1 MRWSVLTPSL
11 NQGSYVDVCL
21 QSVAAQTQPVLE
33 HIVCDGGST
42 DGTLALL
49 QRAPAHVRWLSE
61 PDGGQAAALNRAYAM
76 SSGDGIAWLNSDDAF
91 FSTGALASV
100 SDIFERVPDADVVI
114 GDAAIVN
121 EIGLVLRHHSSRWP
135 GTAIRSGSSPLAQP
149 AVFFRRT
156 IIDRLGYFLDE
167 SLVTTMDLDLFIRLA
182 QAQCKVVHARR
193 TLAIDRIQPMRKTV
207 VLRPVYES
215 EVATLCEKYGIRL
228 TDTFADRATSWW
240 HRLEGLPNAVTWSAR
255 YELVPGLRLDSIL
268 RRSLRQVLVP
278 TRSLISR
285 QPTPLLME

>member
-11 NQGSYVDVCL
+11 NQGSYLHACL
-21 QSVAAQTQPVLE
+21 QSVAVQTHPVLE

-49 QRAPAHVRWLSE
+49 QRAPANVRWLSE

-76 SSGDGIAWLNSDDAF
+76 SSGDAIAWLNSDDAF
-91 FSTGALASV
+91 FSTTTLAAV
-100 SDIFERVPDADVVI
+100 SDIFERVPEADVVM

-121 EIGLVLRHHSSRWP
+121 ETGLVLRHHSSRWP
-135 GTAIRSGSSPLAQP
+135 GTAIRSGRWPVPQP

-156 IIDRLGYFLDE
+156 IIERLGYFLDE
-167 SLVTTMDLDLFIRLA
+167 PLVTTMDLDLFIRMA
-182 QAQCKVVHARR
+182 RAPCKVVHARR

-207 VLRPVYES
+207 VLRTVYES
-215 EVATLCEKYGIRL
+215 EAAALCEKYGIRL
-228 TDTFADRATSWW
+228 TDTFGDRVTSWW
-240 HRLEGLPNAVTWSAR
+240 RRLEGLPHAVTWGAR

-268 RRSLRQVLVP
+268 RRSLRQILVP

-285 QPTPLLME
+285 QPTPG